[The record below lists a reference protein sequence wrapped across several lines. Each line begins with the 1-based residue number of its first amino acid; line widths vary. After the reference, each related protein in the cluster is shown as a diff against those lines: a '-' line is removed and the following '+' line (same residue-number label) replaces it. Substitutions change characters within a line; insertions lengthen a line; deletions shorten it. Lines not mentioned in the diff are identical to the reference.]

1 MSGGT
6 VNSEK
11 FMLFI
16 HYIKGDKYGKVPIE
30 KTVSERRVPL
40 IVHAP
45 CSPPWKG
52 TKKLALILCE
62 LKVLFAEGAAAV
74 VLTVKPVLFAELYAF
89 VVAVALF
96 EVGRQPQRVARGKF
110 FADGVK

>member
-1 MSGGT
+1 
-6 VNSEK
+6 
-11 FMLFI
+11 ML
-16 HYIKGDKYGKVPIE
+16 P
-30 KTVSERRVPL
+30 TPERE
-40 IVHAP
+40 
-45 CSPPWKG
+45 
-52 TKKLALILCE
+52 KKLALILCE

-74 VLTVKPVLFAELYAF
+74 VLTVKLVLFAELYAF

>member
-1 MSGGT
+1 MCL
-6 VNSEK
+6 VK
-11 FMLFI
+11 
-16 HYIKGDKYGKVPIE
+16 
-30 KTVSERRVPL
+30 PL
-40 IVHAP
+40 IQECHCHVVTILI
-45 CSPPWKG
+45 SKG
-52 TKKLALILCE
+52 SAIAVWCHYSIFALNDFLLNRQKKLALILCE

-74 VLTVKPVLFAELYAF
+74 VLTIKPVLFAELYAF